1 MLPFHQIFH
10 PTDFS
15 VADQVAFAHAVKLTC
30 LVQGE
35 LTMMHVDP
43 TIGRQGF
50 EDFPRIRPLLARWG
64 VLPEGSS
71 KDDVLKLGVKI
82 KRVRAVA
89 ADPTEALLQ
98 HLTARPTDLLVL
110 STHQREGLARLTHHA
125 VAEPL
130 ARGTHART
138 LFVPAGI
145 EGFVSATTGRTN
157 LSRVLIPIAHTPHPQ
172 PAIDLAADL
181 ASMLGSSDVLFELV
195 HLGEEEDFPKLI
207 KPERSGWSWN
217 TLTAKGD
224 PVEWILAA
232 GADFDVDLIVMMT
245 GGHTSLFDRFV
256 EALPNGWSVARA
268 TPCSLFLP
276 DQIYP
281 SLLHSVLVEPAHRS
295 LPAQNSSH
303 HNSVAKHHE
312 VRRHSRHARTRQDD
326 SHEIQRIAGR

>member
-1 MLPFHQIFH
+1 MHPFRRIFH

-15 VADQVAFAHAVKLTC
+15 AADSTAFAHAVKLTC

-43 TIGRQGF
+43 TIARKDF

-71 KDDVLKLGVKI
+71 KEAVAKLGVQI

-89 ADPTEALLQ
+89 DNATGAILRQLTAHPTE
-98 HLTARPTDLLVL
+98 LLVL
-110 STHQREGLARLTHHA
+110 STHQREGFARLTHHA

-138 LFVPAGI
+138 LFVPAGV
-145 EGFVSATTGRTN
+145 EGFVSAETGSTN
-157 LSRVLIPIAHTPHPQ
+157 LTRVLIPIAHKPHPQ

-181 ASMLGSSDVLFELV
+181 ASMLGSEKVLFELV
-195 HLGEEEDFPKLI
+195 HLGTKADPPKFT
-207 KPERSGWSWN
+207 KPERPGWSWD
-217 TLTAKGD
+217 TLIAKGD

-245 GGHTSLFDRFV
+245 EGHTGLFDLLRGSTTERV
-256 EALPNGWSVARA
+256 VRGARC
-268 TPCSLFLP
+268 P
-276 DQIYP
+276 
-281 SLLHSVLVEPAHRS
+281 LLAIPA
-295 LPAQNSSH
+295 
-303 HNSVAKHHE
+303 
-312 VRRHSRHARTRQDD
+312 
-326 SHEIQRIAGR
+326 